1 MRILKLFFIIIIMM
15 SGAAFAVLNA
25 EPVLFNYY
33 FGSIELPLSLIVTSA
48 LGLGVLLGILSGFGL
63 VVGLK
68 RQNLS
73 LKRRSKLVNEEI
85 RNLRNLPLKEE

>member
-15 SGAAFAVLNA
+15 AGAAFAVLNA
-25 EPVLFNYY
+25 EPVRFNYY
-33 FGSIELPLSLIVTSA
+33 FGSTELPLSLVVTTA
-48 LGLGVLLGILSGFGL
+48 LGVGVVLGILSGFGL

-73 LKRRSKLVNEEI
+73 LKRRSRLVNEEV